1 MTVRRTVLLSLVSL
15 LVGLVVGVFV
25 LQAPTVYQVRAG
37 NVGCIGIKTTE
48 FDPETATYRLEIANI
63 YGQRPCLPEDSAR

>member
-1 MTVRRTVLLSLVSL
+1 MPTRRIVLIALSSL
-15 LVGLVVGVFV
+15 LAGLLLGIG
-25 LQAPTVYQVRAG
+25 LGSPTVYQVRAG

-48 FDPETATYRLEIANI
+48 FFPETATYRLEIQNI